1 MVRSVIHSRFL
12 LALLAA
18 LLLAPFVAAHD
29 ARALERRDISNIF
42 SFPDSG
48 TTSQTSTT
56 DSKTDDKT
64 SSTAATTT
72 SSQTKSTQSSQANS
86 ASKTSNPPPSQT
98 SNTAS
103 QTSTSNGSEQTSSGS
118 TSGSTQATTSAPTSS
133 TTQSASDFRTTSYS
147 TKQDGGIVTVI
158 STVPASDLASGTQ
171 PAPSQTGDSNDSSGI
186 STGGIVGL
194 SVAGGVALLAVV
206 AFAIFKFSRKKYL
219 DEYDDGEA
227 IKWPELGTH
236 GEGTHA
242 LPTHRTGG
250 AGFETSSEVNLTRP
264 DSRAGSIAPS
274 SSAVD
279 LYGTHQDPYAVPPL
293 PHLNPSV
300 GGGLQPYRD
309 DPSATYYDPYS
320 GPVPQTLDGEAI
332 PMTQIPGRMGMGMG
346 MDGRRS
352 PGPAAAFAPP
362 MGAPPGMR
370 SASPAPGMG
379 MRSASPAPN
388 RGYGAGPG
396 PYA

>member
-1 MVRSVIHSRFL
+1 MQGKWLGDERGACGGREPLQLTCRPTQPRFVFLSTKQCQRPPHEACSALSSPSCFPRTLILGSMVRSVIHSRFL

-219 DEYDDGEA
+219 DEYDDG
-227 IKWPELGTH
+227 T
-236 GEGTHA
+236 
-242 LPTHRTGG
+242 
-250 AGFETSSEVNLTRP
+250 
-264 DSRAGSIAPS
+264 
-274 SSAVD
+274 
-279 LYGTHQDPYAVPPL
+279 
-293 PHLNPSV
+293 
-300 GGGLQPYRD
+300 
-309 DPSATYYDPYS
+309 
-320 GPVPQTLDGEAI
+320 
-332 PMTQIPGRMGMGMG
+332 
-346 MDGRRS
+346 
-352 PGPAAAFAPP
+352 
-362 MGAPPGMR
+362 
-370 SASPAPGMG
+370 
-379 MRSASPAPN
+379 
-388 RGYGAGPG
+388 
-396 PYA
+396 